1 MKVYE
6 ICNVLEDIAPLL
18 RQEEWDNCGLLIGEF
33 GTEVTKVL
41 VCLDVDLMILEYAA
55 ENGYNF
61 IISHH
66 PLIFKGVTKIVEE
79 NEVQKIIAFS
89 ILNKISIYSM
99 HTNYDFADYSMNDHI
114 AELLELD
121 DIRGYADDER
131 GFKIGRMGTVKNGI
145 SIKQLAKRVK
155 ERLKLENLSYSGDNE
170 KIIKNILISTGSF
183 DYDLLKPSNDDVD
196 LIISGDIKYHAAK
209 MLQEKGIAVID
220 AGHYGT
226 EITFSPLIKKQLS
239 NLLGD
244 VTIDVV
250 DFESNVF
257 KSINE

>member
-6 ICNVLEDIAPLL
+6 LCSILEKIAPLI

-33 GTEVTKVL
+33 GNEITKVL
-41 VCLDVDLMILEYAA
+41 VCLDVDLKILQYAA

-61 IISHH
+61 IVSHH
-66 PLIFKGVTKIVEE
+66 PLIYKGVTKIVEE

-89 ILNKISIYSM
+89 IQKKISIYSM
-99 HTNYDFADYSMNDHI
+99 HTNYDFADYSMNDYI

-121 DIRGYADDER
+121 DIRGYVDDDR
-131 GFKIGRMGTVKNGI
+131 GFKIGRLGMVKSGITV
-145 SIKQLAKRVK
+145 KQLAKKVK
-155 ERLKLENLSYSGDNE
+155 DDLKLENLSYSGEDE
-170 KIIKNILISTGSF
+170 KVVYNILISTGTF

-196 LIISGDIKYHAAK
+196 LIISGDIKYHTAK
-209 MLQEKGIAVID
+209 MLQEKGISVID

-239 NLLGD
+239 NLLGN
-244 VTIDVV
+244 VIIEVV